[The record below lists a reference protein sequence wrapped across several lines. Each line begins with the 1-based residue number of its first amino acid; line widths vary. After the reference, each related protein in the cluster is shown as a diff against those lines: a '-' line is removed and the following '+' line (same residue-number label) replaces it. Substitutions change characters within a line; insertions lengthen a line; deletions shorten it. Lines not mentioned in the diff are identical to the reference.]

1 PPRSPAAHPHTT
13 DSPAAV
19 PPSVAVSARPPHAAV
34 APPARDRIA
43 PDAADEPVIAG
54 AAHERAVARA
64 AHASVIARAAL
75 EPVVAAAPDE
85 GVVGGPAE
93 KRELACDDATAVDDV
108 VAGPGV
114 HDGVDVQVP
123 ERDAIVAAEGIHA
136 HARTGGNRTH
146 RSVDGDPDRPLAG
159 LA

>member
-1 PPRSPAAHPHTT
+1 L
-13 DSPAAV
+13 DSPAA
-19 PPSVAVSARPPHAAV
+19 PARLVAVAARPHHDVV
-34 APPARDRIA
+34 ALTARERIV

-54 AAHERAVARA
+54 AAHERVVARA
-64 AHASVIARAAL
+64 AHESVIARAAL

-114 HDGVDVQVP
+114 HDGVGFQIP